1 MGPRR
6 SGHSLYKQPGVNH
19 ISAMAQSEGGHH
31 SSKTQTKSSVPDE
44 NDGLPLELCE
54 PPLVS
59 YTQTCICWN
68 KDYLII

>member
-31 SSKTQTKSSVPDE
+31 SSSKTQTKSKSSLTFWPLFFGLAGNETE
-44 NDGLPLELCE
+44 NYYST
-54 PPLVS
+54 LVHKEG
-59 YTQTCICWN
+59 IF
-68 KDYLII
+68 

>member
-31 SSKTQTKSSVPDE
+31 SSSKKTQTKS
-44 NDGLPLELCE
+44 NDDR
-54 PPLVS
+54 V
-59 YTQTCICWN
+59 TH
-68 KDYLII
+68 YLQKQQNLFMTIYK

>member
-31 SSKTQTKSSVPDE
+31 SSKNTDKVKKNDQVVVKKQLKGSKYE
-44 NDGLPLELCE
+44 NQGLSFAKVRL
-54 PPLVS
+54 
-59 YTQTCICWN
+59 N
-68 KDYLII
+68 